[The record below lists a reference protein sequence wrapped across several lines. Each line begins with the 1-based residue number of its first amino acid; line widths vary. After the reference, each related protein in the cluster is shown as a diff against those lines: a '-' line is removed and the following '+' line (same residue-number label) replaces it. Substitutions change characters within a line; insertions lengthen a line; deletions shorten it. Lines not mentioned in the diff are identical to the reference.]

1 MTASTGPFEGVAVPP
16 GRYTATGVSRPR
28 YVATLGSLALVLGI
42 AVLGGTVWDRVVA
55 DDAIYA
61 CPPDCGRPPN
71 SVPVAGLPRF
81 AAPDGAFSV
90 SYPAPGSAYQ
100 VSTAPNGVTARMT
113 LGDRGV
119 LRLFGEPAGGRDA
132 RQVVEQL
139 LAREFPRAVVAYQ
152 LPNALVG
159 YQPGYGVVA
168 NFQQPGVSN
177 RSDSR
182 VIALA
187 AVRNDLA
194 LVALATGPFRRFSP
208 DFGPGPPSAAGL
220 EIAIDMGKYVESFSW
235 RGDPPR

>member
-1 MTASTGPFEGVAVPP
+1 MTPSTFDGVAGPP
-16 GRYTATGVSRPR
+16 GRYTARGAARPR
-28 YVATLGSLALVLGI
+28 YLVTLGPLALALGL
-42 AVLGGTVWDRVVA
+42 AVAGGAVWDGIVA
-55 DDAIYA
+55 DETTYA

-100 VSTAPNGVTARMT
+100 VSTGVDGVTARMT
-113 LGDRGV
+113 VGDRGV
-119 LRLFGEPAGGRDA
+119 LRLFGEPARGREA

-139 LAREFPRAVVAYQ
+139 LARQFPHAELAYQ
-152 LPNALVG
+152 LPNAMVG

-168 NFQQPGVSN
+168 TFAQPGLAT
-177 RSDSR
+177 RSDVR
-182 VIALA
+182 VAVIA
-187 AVRNDLA
+187 AVKNDLA

-208 DFGPGPPSAAGL
+208 DFGPGPPSAANV